1 MFTFGRIKDK
11 VVAVLSL
18 LARQRKIR
26 KGQRGSFIFASIDPD
41 PVRRLFP
48 NEANL
53 QVGQVSPQ
61 NLLRR

>member
-11 VVAVLSL
+11 VVAVLS
-18 LARQRKIR
+18 RWQRKIR
-26 KGQRGSFIFASIDPD
+26 RAARQFYFASIDPD

-53 QVGQVSPQ
+53 QGAGFSQ

>member
-26 KGQRGSFIFASIDPD
+26 RGSAA
-41 PVRRLFP
+41 VLF
-48 NEANL
+48 
-53 QVGQVSPQ
+53 
-61 NLLRR
+61 LLLLTLILSVDF